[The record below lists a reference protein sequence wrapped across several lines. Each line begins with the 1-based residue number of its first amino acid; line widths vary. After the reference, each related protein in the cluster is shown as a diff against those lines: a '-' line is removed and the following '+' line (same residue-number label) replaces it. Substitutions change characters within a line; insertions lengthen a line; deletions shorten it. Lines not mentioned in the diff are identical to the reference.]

1 MLTFKL
7 METGTKIALSEKE
20 LQLVCDTDWI
30 LTKHSIIQKVYA
42 LFGETVPG
50 LQTLINDNRLY
61 LPVEVF
67 INSPK
72 ISKGENYRLLPY
84 VMLDYPRYFG
94 KDDTI
99 AIRTFFWWG
108 NFFSVSLQLSGV
120 FKANAEQVL
129 LQQQQ
134 WLAAGEYAVCINEN
148 PWEHVFDKTNFMPV
162 SAFTKE
168 QFADILQRKS
178 FVKIAKKMPLKE
190 WVDAPGFIVSVF
202 TDLAAILKSDQ
213 APRR

>member
-7 METGTKIALSEKE
+7 METATKIALSEKE
-20 LQLVCDTDWI
+20 LQLVCDTGWI

-42 LFGETVPG
+42 LFGETVPE
-50 LQTLINDNRLY
+50 LQTMIHDNHLY

-94 KDDTI
+94 KEDTI
-99 AIRTFFWWG
+99 AVRTFFWWG

-120 FKANAEQVL
+120 FKANAELAL
-129 LQQQQ
+129 LQHHQ
-134 WLAAGEYAVCINEN
+134 WLAENEYAVCINEG
-148 PWEHVFDKTNFMPV
+148 PWEHVFDKTNFVPV
-162 SAFTKE
+162 SDFTKE
-168 QFADILQRKS
+168 QFADILERKP

-190 WVDAPGFIVSVF
+190 WDKARGFIVSVF
-202 TDLAAILKSDQ
+202 TDLAEILKNDQ